1 MKSRASRKASR
12 EKIIKAV
19 TRAID
24 RIFSARDAMERCDDA
39 LENDVIVIEKAL
51 HSIKAKPTGSK

>member
-1 MKSRASRKASR
+1 MKSKASRKASQ

-24 RIFSARDAMERCDDA
+24 RIFSVRDALERCDDA
-39 LENDVIVIEKAL
+39 LENDVIVIEKTL
-51 HSIKAKPTGSK
+51 HRLKSPSKGSK